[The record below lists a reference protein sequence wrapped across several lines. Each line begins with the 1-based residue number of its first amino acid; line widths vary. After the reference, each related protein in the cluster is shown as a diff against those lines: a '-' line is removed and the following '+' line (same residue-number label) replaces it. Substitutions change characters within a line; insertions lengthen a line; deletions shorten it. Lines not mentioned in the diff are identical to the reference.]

1 MMRPVIPDTT
11 KQPTGILAL
20 LFTRG
25 FTNTLTLLCTFST
38 FSILSSR

>member
-1 MMRPVIPDTT
+1 MMRHVIAAIT
-11 KQPTGILAL
+11 KRPTGILVL
-20 LFTRG
+20 LLTRG